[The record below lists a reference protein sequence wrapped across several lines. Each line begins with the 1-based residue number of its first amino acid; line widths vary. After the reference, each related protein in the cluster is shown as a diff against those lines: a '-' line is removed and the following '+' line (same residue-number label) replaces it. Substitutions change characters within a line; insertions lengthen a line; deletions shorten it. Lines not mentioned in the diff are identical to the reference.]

1 MLTTILAGFFSLFGF
16 GLIVAFLGS
25 IKLQLA
31 QRLKMDNSQFGQII
45 AAFQWIMVIMAIVS
59 GIFIDNVGHQTA
71 ISLGAILAALS
82 IYMMGRARSVKSIMG
97 YCALLGIGGQ
107 LLYAGGN
114 TLLPAIFTDPAAGSN
129 LGNAFFGLGALLM
142 SLITAMLFRRMNF
155 DRALNIVALLLL
167 IPLVFA
173 LLGNFP
179 STEYSFD
186 AMIALSLLG
195 NHVVWISALLLF
207 CYIGLEVSMG
217 AWITSLATELKA
229 DETQASRTLSIFLIA
244 IMLSRLVFGLQDRL
258 TGLDLTPISGYVLVG
273 AGIAAILAL
282 SVLMHTGSLTAARGW
297 IFLMGFTLGPVFPT
311 TIAMT
316 LEHFAPSTWGTL
328 FGVIATAGSMGAVV
342 LPVWIG
348 NLSTARTVQSSF
360 GLLRGAAIGFSAVAV
375 VLNLLPLA

>member
-45 AAFQWIMVIMAIVS
+45 AAFQWIMVIMAIGS
-59 GIFIDNVGHQTA
+59 GIFIDNVGHQVA

-82 IYMMGRARSVKSIMG
+82 IYMMGRARSVKNIMG

-114 TLLPAIFTDPAAGSN
+114 TLLPTIFTDPAAGSN

-142 SLITAMLFRRMNF
+142 SLITAMLFKRMNF
-155 DRALNIVALLLL
+155 DRALSIVALLLL

-179 STEYSFD
+179 STEYGFD
-186 AMIALSLLG
+186 AMIALSLLS
-195 NHVVWISALLLF
+195 NYVVWISALLLF

-217 AWITSLATELKA
+217 AWITSLATELNA
-229 DETQASRTLSIFLIA
+229 DETQASRTLSVFLIA

-258 TGLDLTPISGYVLVG
+258 TGLDLTPLSGYVLVG

-282 SVLMHTGSLTAARGW
+282 SVLMHTRSLAAARGW

-360 GLLRGAAIGFSAVAV
+360 GLLRGAAIGFSTVAL